1 MYGLKCLPGLLA
13 CAVCNNVSCNINIY
27 FSLQNDQQRIV
38 KPICFT
44 ILWLILAGHAP
55 TFFVSCVNHPFNV
68 MFIFIIF
75 NESTKPL
82 CRIHKAIFSRL
93 IHLSPH
99 PSQFLLSV
107 FFIYSSK
114 AHLKF
119 SEHCSQIPAFVRLW
133 RLPVQAAGLGADS
146 WLFSLSLF
154 RSACLSMTSPSVVH
168 HEGENEREASVCS
181 STGVPGRQCWSTWK
195 HYSKSHD
202 WSLGQIPF
210 HLREG
215 SRVATKVSRFGCM
228 FLLP

>member
-1 MYGLKCLPGLLA
+1 MFCIYLLCMVWNVCLVYLHVQYVIMCHATL
-13 CAVCNNVSCNINIY
+13 IFI

-55 TFFVSCVNHPFNV
+55 TFFVSCVNHPSHV

-146 WLFSLSLF
+146 WLFLALSLSLSMSLYDF
-154 RSACLSMTSPSVVH
+154 SQCSAPRGREWERSICL
-168 HEGENEREASVCS
+168 
-181 STGVPGRQCWSTWK
+181 
-195 HYSKSHD
+195 
-202 WSLGQIPF
+202 
-210 HLREG
+210 
-215 SRVATKVSRFGCM
+215 
-228 FLLP
+228 

>member
-1 MYGLKCLPGLLA
+1 MFAWSTCM
-13 CAVCNNVSCNINIY
+13 CSNVIMCHATLIFI

-55 TFFVSCVNHPFNV
+55 TFLFLVSIIHLMSCLFSLYLMSPPNHC
-68 MFIFIIF
+68 I
-75 NESTKPL
+75 ESIRRSFPDWSTFL
-82 CRIHKAIFSRL
+82 L
-93 IHLSPH
+93 IHLSFY
-99 PSQFLLSV
+99 SVCFLYIAQKHILSSVSTAVRSLRSFV
-107 FFIYSSK
+107 FEGFPCKQLAWVLI
-114 AHLKF
+114 H
-119 SEHCSQIPAFVRLW
+119 
-133 RLPVQAAGLGADS
+133 DS
-146 WLFSLSLF
+146 FSLSLF

-168 HEGENEREASVCS
+168 HKGENEREASVCS